1 MKTSKY
7 DETEI
12 RCIQLENNKAM
23 KKGDWEYAKIPFF
36 FFQLFEFAKK
46 EKKKKILRK
55 IKIRTWCLALTLMD
69 EE

>member
-46 EKKKKILRK
+46 EKKKNLKKNKDKNLVFGFDING
-55 IKIRTWCLALTLMD
+55 
-69 EE
+69 